1 MTRVSFRT
9 ELFAG
14 QESYVSFCP
23 ELHVSSFGATPED
36 AKRSLREAVEAFLEG
51 CADLGTLDDILSE
64 AGFESVGETWSLRQ
78 RIKADSVAIVK

>member
-1 MTRVSFRT
+1 MKVNFRA

-14 QESYVSFCP
+14 EGSFVSFCP
-23 ELHVSSFGATPED
+23 ELDVASFGATPED

-51 CADLGTLDDILSE
+51 CADLGTLDDILTE

-78 RIKADSVAIVK
+78 RLKTDSVATVK